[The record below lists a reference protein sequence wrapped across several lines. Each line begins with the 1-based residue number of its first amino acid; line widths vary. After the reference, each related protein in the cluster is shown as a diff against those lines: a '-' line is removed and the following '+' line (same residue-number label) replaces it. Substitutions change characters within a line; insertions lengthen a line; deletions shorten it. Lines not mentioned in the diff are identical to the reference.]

1 MSASLKHVA
10 GELIMLSLDMHSDY
24 HIARAGIVLKD
35 FDAAELLLE
44 WAKEFDIPQR
54 EKPTLANPTGTYIVQ
69 NEDMKFQDW
78 LFHAGY
84 IMHIKTK
91 ELNVGYDNNVRLSDP
106 YPDFWKDQGGE
117 PLELEDAE

>member
-1 MSASLKHVA
+1 MDESLKHSA
-10 GELIMLSLDMHSDY
+10 GELIVLSLDIHSDY
-24 HIARAGIVLKD
+24 HIAHAGIVLKD

-54 EKPTLANPTGTYIVQ
+54 EKPTPENPTGTYIAQ

-84 IMHIKTK
+84 IMRIKTK
-91 ELNVGYDNNVRLSDP
+91 ELNIRDENNVSLSDP

-117 PLELEDAE
+117 LLELEDDD